1 MEKTKIVILGG
12 GFAGVRAGLDIAKQ
26 KISNIDLTLI
36 NNGENHEFHADLYE
50 VAAQFL
56 IEEGSSKQKEIQ
68 YQNLLGTVSIPLKEI
83 FSGKD
88 ISLIKDKVEH
98 INLVNKF
105 LILSEKG
112 KVEFDFLIIAL
123 GSTTNFFG
131 IESLQEKSLVL
142 KTVNDALNVRNSIDE
157 IFHRKR
163 RDEKIRIVVGGGG
176 FTGSELAGEIAGY
189 VKKLAKLH
197 QHEENVVSVEIV

>member
-1 MEKTKIVILGG
+1 M
-12 GFAGVRAGLDIAKQ
+12 
-26 KISNIDLTLI
+26 I

-131 IESLQEKSLVL
+131 IESLQEKVWC
-142 KTVNDALNVRNSIDE
+142 
-157 IFHRKR
+157 
-163 RDEKIRIVVGGGG
+163 
-176 FTGSELAGEIAGY
+176 
-189 VKKLAKLH
+189 
-197 QHEENVVSVEIV
+197 